1 MGEPNDKALE
11 QDSASPDGTN
21 TSPLSTQ
28 SQQPEDGWLN
38 NEDDEESPEAQETGG
53 SNKIPHATA
62 FESEDSDQGSE
73 DFSETMQRPDST
85 GKASKASARRNNND
99 ICRAP
104 IASSPIRL
112 AYLQKSLGRKAT
124 TASQVKHLPASQVM
138 SRLMLQRSSLKTL
151 TKALKISPIARPCSD
166 LTRPH
171 PGDASA
177 HATAFEPED
186 SDQGSEDFYGTMQRP
201 DSIGKASKA
210 IARRNNTDISRAPSA
225 SSPIRLQ
232 PLQKSLGRKPTPA
245 SQVRHLPASQHPG
258 DASAHAPCSPSSPI
272 TRSQSRTNT
281 TAKQDLPQ
289 MLSDESYSTIA
300 LVILGC
306 NTKADIGNKIGKYVT
321 DFKILSY
328 RKAFNNKPFDEKIRM
343 VVEDSIRR
351 NLVSLQGRA
360 ARQEGKLIL
369 ERANVKFNAHLAF

>member
-1 MGEPNDKALE
+1 MKPRCQKHKSEKRGEPNDKALE

-85 GKASKASARRNNND
+85 GKASRASARRNNSDICRAPIHPGDASAHATAFESKDSDQGSEDFSDRETMQRPDSTGKTSKASARRNNTD
-99 ICRAP
+99 ISRAP
-104 IASSPIRL
+104 SASSPIRP
-112 AYLQKSLGRKAT
+112 APLQKSLGRKPT
-124 TASQVKHLPASQVM
+124 PASQ
-138 SRLMLQRSSLKTL
+138 
-151 TKALKISPIARPCSD
+151 
-166 LTRPH
+166 H

-201 DSIGKASKA
+201 NSTGKASKA
-210 IARRNNTDISRAPSA
+210 SARRNNTDISRAPSA
-225 SSPIRLQ
+225 SSPIWLQ
-232 PLQKSLGRKPTPA
+232 PLQKSLGRKPT
-245 SQVRHLPASQHPG
+245 PASQHPG

-272 TRSQSRTNT
+272 SRSQSRKNT
-281 TAKQDLPQ
+281 TAKQVQQKIHSVVLA
-289 MLSDESYSTIA
+289 YSH
-300 LVILGC
+300 
-306 NTKADIGNKIGKYVT
+306 
-321 DFKILSY
+321 
-328 RKAFNNKPFDEKIRM
+328 R
-343 VVEDSIRR
+343 
-351 NLVSLQGRA
+351 
-360 ARQEGKLIL
+360 
-369 ERANVKFNAHLAF
+369 